1 MQGYTL
7 VVEHPFKVLLVISLV
22 SLNKPI
28 KLFVVLSSTTQLC
41 TILYL
46 EGAYNISLLITQIL
60 EVASAGFLLLCK

>member
-46 EGAYNISLLITQIL
+46 EGAYNISFLLITQIL
-60 EVASAGFLLLCK
+60 EVASAGFLLL